1 MKLKIILDNG
11 AGELGSHVIEVRHG
25 EDENVVLDKAVIK
38 LIQHTWTLAPG
49 DTIRIVEV
57 GG

>member
-11 AGELGSHVIEVRHG
+11 AGELGSHVVTVPQG
-25 EDENVVLDKAVIK
+25 EDENTILDRAVIK
-38 LIQHTWTLAPG
+38 LIQHSWTLAPG

-57 GG
+57 D